1 VVLGE
6 FIGVFRML
14 PELGGV
20 AGPVVLGVLLHTAS
34 LLAGTLVCGGM
45 GGFAACF
52 MVCGVKETLVR
63 AGAGAY
69 EKVAAA
75 DADAAAVAGAEQEGL
90 LGPGAGRA
98 VASSS
103 SPARSAPPP
112 SPTPDRR

>member
-1 VVLGE
+1 MVLGE

-75 DADAAAVAGAEQEGL
+75 DADAAAAGAEQEGL